1 LNSISHKLMENN
13 KEQLDLL
20 RFIEQRM
27 DKISNQAYIDD
38 AQLIENLRLSR
49 STLYEIKY
57 LKTLI
62 EHDILDESI
71 AESLN
76 LILNDVIKNNE
87 SQIELSMF
95 IGHINKIIGY

>member
-1 LNSISHKLMENN
+1 MENN

>member
-1 LNSISHKLMENN
+1 MNSISHKLMENN

>member
-1 LNSISHKLMENN
+1 MNEL
-13 KEQLDLL
+13 
-20 RFIEQRM
+20 
-27 DKISNQAYIDD
+27 SNQAYIDET
-38 AQLIENLRLSR
+38 QLGENIRLSQL
-49 STLYEIKY
+49 TLYEIKY

-87 SQIELSMF
+87 SQIELSRAIARSNGV
-95 IGHINKIIGY
+95 IGG